1 MESCDGIVTV
11 FLEVHVVPL
20 IVRIRV
26 IHIKNEVPP
35 VMNIDVHTE
44 IVVRGEHEIHV
55 ILEND
60 LIETL
65 LLEVHDLPSD
75 HAFHLFSIFPGHC
88 HFIYHDEKF
97 IHENR
102 VKLTKK
108 TFHIGDLNIAGFPKN
123 ISPDENI
130 DQQPFTCTLFATLQ
144 HHTHTILASRLL
156 NFPCKIVHE
165 IIEAFLIISIAT
177 EVLHDMILERKNF
190 GLIVNEVLQ
199 IRVVSNFHAEV
210 QIEVVTSVDRKLR
223 LEDISP
229 VLSSARILQPEA
241 QKDP

>member
-1 MESCDGIVTV
+1 
-11 FLEVHVVPL
+11 
-20 IVRIRV
+20 
-26 IHIKNEVPP
+26 
-35 VMNIDVHTE
+35 MNINVHTE

-55 ILEND
+55 ILENN

-65 LLEVHDLPSD
+65 LLKVHDFPSD

-88 HFIYHDEKF
+88 HFVYHDEKF

-102 VKLTKK
+102 VKLTEKP
-108 TFHIGDLNIAGFPKN
+108 FHIGDLNIAGFPKN

-130 DQQPFTCTLFATLQ
+130 DHQPFTCTLFATLQ

-165 IIEAFLIISIAT
+165 IIEAFLIIST
-177 EVLHDMILERKNF
+177 EVLHDMILERKN
-190 GLIVNEVLQ
+190 LALVVNEVLQ

-223 LEDISP
+223 LKDISP